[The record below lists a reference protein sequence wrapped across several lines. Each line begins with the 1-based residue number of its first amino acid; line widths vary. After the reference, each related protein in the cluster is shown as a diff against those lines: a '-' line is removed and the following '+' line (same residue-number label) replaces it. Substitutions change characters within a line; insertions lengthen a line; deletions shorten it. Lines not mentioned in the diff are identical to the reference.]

1 MPLKLP
7 TIINAGAVTALVT
20 HESNGEKK
28 TDNKKHTPVVTAVKP
43 VLPPTSTPEV
53 DSTNDVTV
61 EVPAIEPITVP
72 IESANKARS
81 TFSGFPV
88 SSTKFALLHTA
99 TKVPAVSKK
108 INE

>member
-1 MPLKLP
+1 MKVMVKRKQ
-7 TIINAGAVTALVT
+7 IIR
-20 HESNGEKK
+20 SI
-28 TDNKKHTPVVTAVKP
+28 TAVKP

-81 TFSGFPV
+81 TFSRFPV

-108 INE
+108 STNNNEKMAT